1 MSIISR
7 VLPGTVRL
15 HPLIGAIV
23 SLADKIDTIVGC
35 FSIGIIPTGSQDPY
49 ALRRQAAGIVQI
61 ILAHGLKLPLDVL
74 FDLSLAV
81 HSGKTMKR
89 EASDIRIDLYE
100 FFALRV
106 KNVLS
111 EQGTRYDVV
120 DAVMASGYKDLTQT
134 VNRAAAVTAAAAGNR
149 KEDFKNVVDALNRVC
164 NLASKAASN
173 EVKPELFIEEAEGEL
188 YRAWQSVSD
197 SINTA
202 VDNNDSAQRNCEAYR
217 NEECDQ
223 PFFRPGYGHGRG

>member
-1 MSIISR
+1 MKQLLKRSIEHYQPRFAGDAPSSI
-7 VLPGTVRL
+7 
-15 HPLIGAIV
+15 IGAIV
-23 SLADKIDTIVGC
+23 SIADKIDSIVGC

-49 ALRRQAAGIVQI
+49 ALRSQAAGIVQI
-61 ILAHGLKLPLDVL
+61 ILALALSCRLMML
-74 FDLSLAV
+74 FDLSLSV

-89 EASDIRIDLYE
+89 EAAAIRIDLYE

-173 EVKPELFIEEAEGEL
+173 EVKPELFIEEAESEL
-188 YRAWQSVSD
+188 YD
-197 SINTA
+197 SMAI
-202 VDNNDSAQRNCEAYR
+202 
-217 NEECDQ
+217 
-223 PFFRPGYGHGRG
+223 G